1 MIVALSKQLRSVVF
15 VKLIPLSEETLLS
28 TNITSPEQ
36 SVTCISVSDTTESL
50 TPLFALSKYNFFKL
64 PLLNGIEMFIPNPFK
79 ASWCSGPI
87 SGVRI
92 DQLILR
98 QIFLARLEAT
108 FSE

>member
-1 MIVALSKQLRSVVF
+1 MKRSIYC
-15 VKLIPLSEETLLS
+15 L
-28 TNITSPEQ
+28 
-36 SVTCISVSDTTESL
+36 
-50 TPLFALSKYNFFKL
+50 
-64 PLLNGIEMFIPNPFK
+64 

-108 FSE
+108 FFRMKIPLPKRPHLFFLAKWQFFLSIKAAM